1 VEGLRLWTLHPK
13 YLDRQGLIA
22 LWREG
27 MLAQKVLAGKTK
39 GYMYHPQLHRFKRCE
54 NPPAAISA
62 YLKGI
67 LLEASCRSYAFD
79 PGKIYP
85 HHFNKNIL
93 ETEGQLL
100 YEWEHLMDKL
110 RIRSPRVYQN
120 WRTVSCPE
128 CHPLFRIMPGEVASW
143 ERRKGRQSVPDQ
155 CVQNSE
161 KG

>member
-1 VEGLRLWTLHPK
+1 LRLWTLHPK

-27 MLAQKVLAGKTK
+27 LLAQKVLAGKTK
-39 GYMYHPQLHRFKRCE
+39 GYIYHPQLHRFKRCV

-62 YLKGI
+62 YLKSI
-67 LLEASCRSYAFD
+67 LLEASCRGYAFD

-85 HHFNKNIL
+85 YHFNKNIL

-100 YEWEHLMDKL
+100 YEWEHLMEKL
-110 RIRSPRVYQN
+110 RIRSPRDYQN

-128 CHPLFRIMPGEVASW
+128 CHPLFRIIPGEVAGW
-143 ERRKGRQSVPDQ
+143 ERRKGRHSGPDQ
-155 CVQNSE
+155 YMQNGQ